1 MKITKNNLN
10 EVMFENQDARL
21 LIEDVVAHTSAS
33 LYYYH
38 DTEITVRKALDIWYK
53 AMGAEEGEDSHVPFL
68 EYPGSR
74 RIEALFA

>member
-1 MKITKNNLN
+1 MKITKDNLN

-21 LIEDVVAHTSAS
+21 LIEDVVTHTGAS

-53 AMGAEEGEDSHVPFL
+53 AMDAEDEEDRPVSLLDFSNRGHVEP
-68 EYPGSR
+68 
-74 RIEALFA
+74 LFA